1 MMMLILAA
9 TYFTAI
15 YFDFRQYLKDSA
27 KGEKALYLSLLTI
40 SLVPMLLNALEIPVP
55 SHTKA
60 IVEAVRAI
68 FRVP

>member
-1 MMMLILAA
+1 MMLFILAA

-15 YFDFRQYLKDSA
+15 FFDFRQYLPDSA
-27 KGEKALYLSLLTI
+27 KGEKALYLAMLAI
-40 SLVPMLLNALEIPVP
+40 SLVPMVLTALEIPVP
-55 SHTKA
+55 SHTKI

>member
-1 MMMLILAA
+1 MMLFILAA
-9 TYFTAI
+9 TYFTTI

-27 KGEKALYLSLLTI
+27 KGEKALYLTLLTI
-40 SLVPMLLNALEIPVP
+40 SLVPMVLTVLEIPVP

-60 IVEAVRAI
+60 IVGAVRAI